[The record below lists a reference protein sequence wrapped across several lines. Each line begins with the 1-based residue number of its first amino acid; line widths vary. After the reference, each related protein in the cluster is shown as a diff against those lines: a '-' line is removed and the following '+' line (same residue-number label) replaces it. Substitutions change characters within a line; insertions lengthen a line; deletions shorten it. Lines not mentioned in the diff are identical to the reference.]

1 MTVSQARDAAP
12 ASQISKEITVRSVQL
27 DIITSHFAWVSSCC
41 RRRGLPSGHIADA
54 LTPEGMADRDGGS
67 TDMGPCRLCS
77 HESVCKSLERRIYM
91 STFHSLIQGWWLGWV
106 DHPRRSERSHTGNFD
121 LTVIHVCDLSSQKN
135 LEEVS
140 RVPDVR
146 LHTCSVCQCFGWL
159 GDVFPLSHS
168 LYYRPGYHQ
177 PPPPSL
183 QWSKWISQHLQ
194 EKKSLSG
201 RNTIKHEAGESG
213 ISPTNCNKSHGSFGL
228 LKHKNS
234 TFVLGQRCRAFC
246 VSAISPAPNCC
257 TGSCI
262 PSFVGWAEHSGD
274 IRVGLMWMG
283 WLYILAHTCCPRES
297 LS

>member
-1 MTVSQARDAAP
+1 
-12 ASQISKEITVRSVQL
+12 
-27 DIITSHFAWVSSCC
+27 
-41 RRRGLPSGHIADA
+41 
-54 LTPEGMADRDGGS
+54 
-67 TDMGPCRLCS
+67 
-77 HESVCKSLERRIYM
+77 M

-177 PPPPSL
+177 PPLPSL
-183 QWSKWISQHLQ
+183 QWSKWIPQHLQ

-262 PSFVGWAEHSGD
+262 PSFVGWAEHSGLWGHSG
-274 IRVGLMWMG
+274 RTHVNGVT
-283 WLYILAHTCCPRES
+283 LYSGSHLLSQRIIKLASTFTVQYLS
-297 LS
+297 LEDKLYDRLIFKETNF